1 MAANVFRVS
10 FVGDENVLKLDCA
23 DGCPALSIYSKPL
36 SCTLSMGEWSLR
48 FCRAL
53 PSQRMKGVGLG

>member
-10 FVGDENVLKLDCA
+10 FVGDENVLKSDCA

-36 SCTLSMGEWSLR
+36 SCTLSMGEWFCGSAEHSLPR
-48 FCRAL
+48 
-53 PSQRMKGVGLG
+53 G